1 MKIDVLVMKKDWR
14 FGFEDTVIMLGVR
27 IGTGSLM
34 VSDLEDAIYIER
46 PACLYRKYK
55 RGRKRMSMGK
65 TQDIVSQ
72 IRNKYIG
79 MSVPVKAAFWFTVC
93 NFLQRGISM
102 ITTPIF
108 TRMLSTD
115 EYGLYSTYL
124 SWETVLAM
132 VVTLSLYKAMMNL
145 YVKYDDNQEKILSAL
160 CGLELLLSLIWL
172 GIGIIFQ
179 KALADLLQ
187 LPESLVCCLFVSFI
201 FQAVFQCWSLYKRYV
216 YDYRTLVLTTLIS
229 TAGSAVLGVVAV
241 AFFSPTAESRVISS
255 TFVTAI
261 IGIVLYVTVFKNGKS
276 FFDKKVWLFSLG
288 FCIPLM
294 PHYLS
299 EFVLQSSDKIMIN
312 YLCGT
317 SDVALYSI
325 AYSAGSLINLI
336 TGAINSTF
344 APYQYQKIKAGEYEL
359 LAKRANQ
366 VLLFVGVMLAG
377 IMLFSREIVLVFGG
391 IKYIE
396 SVDVII
402 PICIGVYFNYMFQLF
417 ARVQEYYERKLTVVI
432 PSILCAILNLILNYI
447 FIKLCGYQAA
457 AYTTFVCY
465 AIFCLIHYYFY
476 KKVCKEVLNG
486 QRLYDGKGILWISIG
501 VTIVGIAVAFINHFL
516 WLKYSIIIAIL
527 ILLIVKRNTVINIVK
542 DMIGKEK

>member
-1 MKIDVLVMKKDWR
+1 
-14 FGFEDTVIMLGVR
+14 
-27 IGTGSLM
+27 
-34 VSDLEDAIYIER
+34 
-46 PACLYRKYK
+46 
-55 RGRKRMSMGK
+55 MSMGK

-72 IRNKYIG
+72 IKNKYIG

-108 TRMLSTD
+108 TRMLSTN

-124 SWETVLAM
+124 SWETVLVM

-145 YVKYDDNQEKILSAL
+145 YVKYDNQEKILSAL

-179 KALADLLQ
+179 KPLADLLQ
-187 LPESLVCCLFVSFI
+187 LPESLVRCLFVSFI
-201 FQAVFQCWSLYKRYV
+201 FQSVFQCWSLYKRYV

-255 TFVTAI
+255 TFVTVV

-391 IKYIE
+391 AKYIE

-432 PSILCAILNLILNYI
+432 PSILCAVLNLILNYI

-476 KKVCKEVLNG
+476 KKVCKEVLDG
-486 QRLYDGKGILWISIG
+486 QRLYDGKGILLISIG
-501 VTIVGIAVAFINHFL
+501 VTIIGMAVAFINHFL

-527 ILLIVKRNTVINIVK
+527 ILLIMKRNTVINIVK
-542 DMIGKEK
+542 NMLGEKK

>member
-1 MKIDVLVMKKDWR
+1 
-14 FGFEDTVIMLGVR
+14 
-27 IGTGSLM
+27 
-34 VSDLEDAIYIER
+34 
-46 PACLYRKYK
+46 
-55 RGRKRMSMGK
+55 MSMGK
-65 TQDIVSQ
+65 IQDIVSQ

-108 TRMLSTD
+108 TRMLSTN

-132 VVTLSLYKAMMNL
+132 VVTLSLYKALMNL
-145 YVKYDDNQEKILSAL
+145 YVKYDNKEKILSAL

-179 KALADLLQ
+179 KPLADLLQ
-187 LPESLVCCLFVSFI
+187 LSESLVCCLFVSFI
-201 FQAVFQCWSLYKRYV
+201 FQAIFQCWSLYKRYV

-229 TAGSAVLGVVAV
+229 TAGSAVLGVIAV

-255 TFVTAI
+255 TFVTAV
-261 IGIVLYVTVFKNGKS
+261 IGVVLYVTVFKNGKI

-366 VLLFVGVMLAG
+366 VLLFVGVMLVG

-391 IKYIE
+391 VKYIK

>member
-1 MKIDVLVMKKDWR
+1 
-14 FGFEDTVIMLGVR
+14 
-27 IGTGSLM
+27 
-34 VSDLEDAIYIER
+34 
-46 PACLYRKYK
+46 
-55 RGRKRMSMGK
+55 MSMGR

-72 IRNKYIG
+72 IKNKYIG

-102 ITTPIF
+102 ITTPVF

-145 YVKYDDNQEKILSAL
+145 YVKYDNQEKILSAL

-261 IGIVLYVTVFKNGKS
+261 IGIVLYVTVFKKGKS

-366 VLLFVGVMLAG
+366 ILLFVGVMLAG

-391 IKYIE
+391 TKYID
-396 SVDVII
+396 SVGVII

-417 ARVQEYYERKLTVVI
+417 ARVQEYYERKFTVVI
-432 PSILCAILNLILNYI
+432 PSILCAALNLILNYI

-457 AYTTFVCY
+457 AYTTFFCY
-465 AIFCLIHYYFY
+465 ALFCFIHYLFY
-476 KKVCKEVLNG
+476 KKVCTEILNG
-486 QRLYDGKGILWISIG
+486 TQLYDVKGLLAISVG
-501 VTIVGIAVAFINHFL
+501 VVVSGVVITFINKFL
-516 WLKYSIIIAIL
+516 WLKYTIL
-527 ILLIVKRNTVINIVK
+527 IVALIALIINRKRVFRALKTVL
-542 DMIGKEK
+542 GK

>member
-1 MKIDVLVMKKDWR
+1 
-14 FGFEDTVIMLGVR
+14 
-27 IGTGSLM
+27 
-34 VSDLEDAIYIER
+34 
-46 PACLYRKYK
+46 
-55 RGRKRMSMGK
+55 MSMGK
-65 TQDIVSQ
+65 TRDIVSQ

-115 EYGLYSTYL
+115 EYGLYNTYL

-145 YVKYDDNQEKILSAL
+145 YVKYDNQEKILSAL

-179 KALADLLQ
+179 KPLADLLQ
-187 LPESLVCCLFVSFI
+187 LPENLVCCLFVSFI
-201 FQAVFQCWSLYKRYV
+201 FQAIFQCWSLYKRYV

-229 TAGSAVLGVVAV
+229 TAGSAVLGVIAV

-255 TFVTAI
+255 TFVTAV
-261 IGIVLYVTVFKNGKS
+261 IGVVLYVTVFKNGKI

-359 LAKRANQ
+359 LAKRATQ

-391 IKYIE
+391 VKYIE

-527 ILLIVKRNTVINIVK
+527 ILLVVKRNTVINIVN

>member
-1 MKIDVLVMKKDWR
+1 
-14 FGFEDTVIMLGVR
+14 
-27 IGTGSLM
+27 
-34 VSDLEDAIYIER
+34 
-46 PACLYRKYK
+46 
-55 RGRKRMSMGK
+55 MSMGK
-65 TQDIVSQ
+65 TRDIVSQ

-115 EYGLYSTYL
+115 EYGLYNTYL

-145 YVKYDDNQEKILSAL
+145 YVKYDNQEKILSAL

-179 KALADLLQ
+179 KPLADLLQ
-187 LPESLVCCLFVSFI
+187 LPENLVCCLFVSFI
-201 FQAVFQCWSLYKRYV
+201 FQAIFQCWSLYKRYV

-229 TAGSAVLGVVAV
+229 TAGSAVLGVIAV

-255 TFVTAI
+255 TFVTAV
-261 IGIVLYVTVFKNGKS
+261 IGVVLYVTVFKNGKI

-391 IKYIE
+391 VKYIE

-447 FIKLCGYQAA
+447 FIKLWGYQAA

-527 ILLIVKRNTVINIVK
+527 ILLVVKRNTVINIVN

>member
-1 MKIDVLVMKKDWR
+1 
-14 FGFEDTVIMLGVR
+14 
-27 IGTGSLM
+27 
-34 VSDLEDAIYIER
+34 
-46 PACLYRKYK
+46 
-55 RGRKRMSMGK
+55 MSMGK
-65 TQDIVSQ
+65 IQDIVSQ

-108 TRMLSTD
+108 TRMLSTN

-132 VVTLSLYKAMMNL
+132 VVTLSLYKALMNL
-145 YVKYDDNQEKILSAL
+145 YVKYDNKEKILSAL

-179 KALADLLQ
+179 KPLADLLQ
-187 LPESLVCCLFVSFI
+187 LSESLVCCLFVSFI
-201 FQAVFQCWSLYKRYV
+201 FQAIFQCWSLYKRYV

-229 TAGSAVLGVVAV
+229 TAGSAVLGVIAV

-255 TFVTAI
+255 TFVTAV
-261 IGIVLYVTVFKNGKS
+261 IGVVLYVTVFKNGKI

-294 PHYLS
+294 PHYSS

-366 VLLFVGVMLAG
+366 VLLFVGVMLVG

-391 IKYIE
+391 VKYIK

>member
-1 MKIDVLVMKKDWR
+1 
-14 FGFEDTVIMLGVR
+14 
-27 IGTGSLM
+27 
-34 VSDLEDAIYIER
+34 
-46 PACLYRKYK
+46 
-55 RGRKRMSMGK
+55 MSMGR

-72 IRNKYIG
+72 IKNKYIG

-132 VVTLSLYKAMMNL
+132 VATLSLYKAMMNL
-145 YVKYDDNQEKILSAL
+145 YVKYDNQEKILSAL

-179 KALADLLQ
+179 KPLADLLQ
-187 LPESLVCCLFVSFI
+187 LPERLVCCLFFSFI

-241 AFFSPTAESRVISS
+241 AFFSATAEARVISS
-255 TFVTAI
+255 TFVTAV
-261 IGIVLYVTVFKNGKS
+261 IGIVLYIAVFKKGKS

-344 APYQYQKIKAGEYEL
+344 APYQYQKIKAGEYKL

-366 VLLFVGVMLAG
+366 VLLFVGVMLVG

-391 IKYIE
+391 VKYIE

>member
-1 MKIDVLVMKKDWR
+1 
-14 FGFEDTVIMLGVR
+14 
-27 IGTGSLM
+27 
-34 VSDLEDAIYIER
+34 
-46 PACLYRKYK
+46 
-55 RGRKRMSMGK
+55 MSMGK

-145 YVKYDDNQEKILSAL
+145 YVKYDNQEKILSAL

-241 AFFSPTAESRVISS
+241 DR
-255 TFVTAI
+255 
-261 IGIVLYVTVFKNGKS
+261 KS
-276 FFDKKVWLFSLG
+276 
-288 FCIPLM
+288 
-294 PHYLS
+294 
-299 EFVLQSSDKIMIN
+299 
-312 YLCGT
+312 
-317 SDVALYSI
+317 
-325 AYSAGSLINLI
+325 
-336 TGAINSTF
+336 
-344 APYQYQKIKAGEYEL
+344 
-359 LAKRANQ
+359 
-366 VLLFVGVMLAG
+366 
-377 IMLFSREIVLVFGG
+377 
-391 IKYIE
+391 
-396 SVDVII
+396 
-402 PICIGVYFNYMFQLF
+402 
-417 ARVQEYYERKLTVVI
+417 VV
-432 PSILCAILNLILNYI
+432 
-447 FIKLCGYQAA
+447 
-457 AYTTFVCY
+457 
-465 AIFCLIHYYFY
+465 
-476 KKVCKEVLNG
+476 
-486 QRLYDGKGILWISIG
+486 
-501 VTIVGIAVAFINHFL
+501 
-516 WLKYSIIIAIL
+516 
-527 ILLIVKRNTVINIVK
+527 
-542 DMIGKEK
+542 

>member
-1 MKIDVLVMKKDWR
+1 
-14 FGFEDTVIMLGVR
+14 
-27 IGTGSLM
+27 
-34 VSDLEDAIYIER
+34 
-46 PACLYRKYK
+46 
-55 RGRKRMSMGK
+55 MSMGR

-72 IRNKYIG
+72 IKNKYIG

-145 YVKYDDNQEKILSAL
+145 YVKYDNQEKILSAL

-201 FQAVFQCWSLYKRYV
+201 FQCWSLYKRYV

>member
-1 MKIDVLVMKKDWR
+1 MQHTFSILK
-14 FGFEDTVIMLGVR
+14 
-27 IGTGSLM
+27 
-34 VSDLEDAIYIER
+34 
-46 PACLYRKYK
+46 
-55 RGRKRMSMGK
+55 
-65 TQDIVSQ
+65 
-72 IRNKYIG
+72 NKYME
-79 MSVPVKAAFWFTVC
+79 MSKPVKAAFWFTVC

-108 TRMLSTD
+108 TRMLSTS

-124 SWETVLAM
+124 SWENVLLM
-132 VVTLSLYKAMMNL
+132 VVTLSLYKAIMNL
-145 YVKYDDNQEKILSAL
+145 YVKYDNQEKVLSAV
-160 CGLELLLSLIWL
+160 CGLELVLSLLWL
-172 GIGIIFQ
+172 SIGFVFRKPI
-179 KALADLLQ
+179 ADLLQ
-187 LPESLVCCLFVSFI
+187 LPVDLVCCLFVSFI

-216 YDYRTLVLTTLIS
+216 YDYRTLILTTLIS
-229 TAGSAVLGVVAV
+229 TAGSAILGVVAV
-241 AFFSPTAESRVISS
+241 AFVSPTAEARVISS
-255 TFVTAI
+255 TFVTAV
-261 IGIVLYVTVFKNGKS
+261 IGVVLYVTVFKNGKI
-276 FFDKKVWLFSLG
+276 FFDKSVWVFSLG
-288 FCIPLM
+288 FCVPLM

-317 SDVALYSI
+317 SEVALYSI

-366 VLLFVGVMLAG
+366 VLLFVGAILVG
-377 IMLFSREIVLVFGG
+377 IMLFSREIVLIFGG
-391 IKYIE
+391 AKYIE
-396 SVDVII
+396 SVNVII

-417 ARVQEYYERKLTVVI
+417 ARVQEYYERKMTVVI

-465 AIFCLIHYYFY
+465 ALFCLIHYYFY

-486 QRLYDGKGILWISIG
+486 QRLYDGKGILLISLG
-501 VTIVGIAVAFINHFL
+501 VTVIGIAVMFINRFL

-527 ILLIVKRNTVINIVK
+527 VALIVKRHTIINIVK
-542 DMIGKEK
+542 NMIRKEN

>member
-1 MKIDVLVMKKDWR
+1 
-14 FGFEDTVIMLGVR
+14 
-27 IGTGSLM
+27 
-34 VSDLEDAIYIER
+34 
-46 PACLYRKYK
+46 
-55 RGRKRMSMGK
+55 MSMGK

-79 MSVPVKAAFWFTVC
+79 MSVPVKAALWFTVC

-108 TRMLSTD
+108 TRMLSTG

-132 VVTLSLYKAMMNL
+132 IVTLSLYKAMMNL
-145 YVKYDDNQEKILSAL
+145 YVKYDNQEKILSAL

-179 KALADLLQ
+179 KPLADLLQ
-187 LPESLVCCLFVSFI
+187 LSESLVCCLFFSFI

-216 YDYRTLVLTTLIS
+216 YDYRTLVLTTMIS
-229 TAGSAVLGVVAV
+229 TAGSAALGVVAV
-241 AFFSPTAESRVISS
+241 AFFSPTAEARVISS
-255 TFVTAI
+255 TFVTAVV
-261 IGIVLYVTVFKNGKS
+261 GIVLYVAVFKKGKS
-276 FFDKKVWLFSLG
+276 FFDKKVWLFSLV

-366 VLLFVGVMLAG
+366 ILLFVGVMLAG

-391 IKYIE
+391 TKYID
-396 SVDVII
+396 SVGVII

-417 ARVQEYYERKLTVVI
+417 ARVQEYYERKFTVVI
-432 PSILCAILNLILNYI
+432 PSILCAALNLILNYI

-457 AYTTFVCY
+457 AYTTFFCY
-465 AIFCLIHYYFY
+465 ALFCFIHYLFY
-476 KKVCKEVLNG
+476 KKVCTEILNG
-486 QRLYDGKGILWISIG
+486 TQLYDVKGLLAISVG
-501 VTIVGIAVAFINHFL
+501 VVVSGVVITFINKFL
-516 WLKYSIIIAIL
+516 WLKYTIL
-527 ILLIVKRNTVINIVK
+527 IVALIALIINRKRVFRALKTVL
-542 DMIGKEK
+542 GK